1 MCSNEVPVGK
11 CLSDSFPIKIGLKQG
26 EVSTLFFFNFVW
38 EYAIKRFQSNQWA
51 SNLIVRISFG

>member
-26 EVSTLFFFNFVW
+26 EVSTLFFF
-38 EYAIKRFQSNQWA
+38 
-51 SNLIVRISFG
+51 LTLFGNMPSRGFSQTSGLQI